1 MSYEIVYTSSLQGL
15 NGSGRGFC
23 TVAATSGI
31 PRVLQEKLESL
42 SGYRHLHSPG
52 SKRNAVN
59 YCCQTIRIQQEP
71 YIVLSRIADAGNDFS
86 GRSNK
91 IAHHL
96 ALSLNEARATSS
108 PPTALLAD
116 REFWYT
122 KWSGEPLWLPAGR
135 MPTPVPFDRV
145 PCDTWKSTFG
155 DAGWAGIVARSAAN
169 DSEPVCVIL
178 PEACNA
184 LGLVKEALQLLPPR
198 LHWKVSFSTYFART
212 SGGECQWRFLR
223 DGMDEATA
231 VRSRPVGIV
240 IDSKSRID
248 PSDDDAYMTAA
259 RSGDHT
265 VVQRSSAPDSSAAIG
280 SIEGRPVTQSQRRR
294 REAGAR
300 AREARLAAKARPDSR
315 RGRDMAPGPQS
326 PAANGGR
333 FRKWWIAAGVLL
345 LSVISILVVWLIV
358 SD

>member
-1 MSYEIVYTSSLQGL
+1 MSFEIVYTSSLRGL
-15 NGSGRGFC
+15 NGGGRGFC
-23 TVAATSGI
+23 TVAATNGI
-31 PRVLQEKLESL
+31 PRPLQEKLESL

-71 YIVLSRIADAGNDFS
+71 YVVLSRIADAGNDFS

-96 ALSLNEARATSS
+96 ALSLNEARATNS

-116 REFWYT
+116 RDFWYT
-122 KWSGEPLWLPAGR
+122 KWSGEPLWLPADR
-135 MPTPVPFDRV
+135 MPTPAPFDKV

-169 DSEPVCVIL
+169 DSEPVFVIL

-184 LGLVKEALQLLPPR
+184 LGLVNESLQLLPPR
-198 LHWKVSFSTYFART
+198 MHWKVSFSTYFART
-212 SGGECQWRFLR
+212 SGGECHWRFLR
-223 DGMDEATA
+223 DGMEEATA
-231 VRSRPVGIV
+231 VRSRPAGIV
-240 IDSKSRID
+240 IDSNSRID
-248 PSDDDAYMTAA
+248 PGVKDAFLTAA
-259 RSGDHT
+259 RSGDRP
-265 VVQRSSAPDSSAAIG
+265 VVRDSSADSSAA
-280 SIEGRPVTQSQRRR
+280 SDSSEGRPVTQSQRRR

-300 AREARLAAKARPDSR
+300 ARETRLAAKARPDSR

-326 PAANGGR
+326 LASNGGR
-333 FRKWWIAAGVLL
+333 FRKWRIGAGVLL
-345 LSVISILVVWLIV
+345 LLLISILVVWLIV